1 MQRARGARA
10 LVAAAAPP
18 RRAARPAGAGA
29 GGAAGPPGGARR
41 PPPPPG
47 ADITGLAFAGP
58 TGYAVG
64 DFGTLLRSTDAGAT
78 WSGLPSTT
86 VQDLTRIGIVGPA
99 GFVTSGGCAVRRS
112 TDTGTTLSAIDV
124 GGGDTGCGTR
134 VLATAFP
141 DPSNGLILFESGVV
155 LGTADGGV
163 SLSRRT
169 PVPGSPTDLAGVS
182 ATTAFATSGNA
193 VHRTV
198 DAGGSWTL
206 VGQNLAG
213 TPPTPR
219 LLHALTFASASVG
232 YAAGDSGTVLKTTDG
247 GATWLPAA
255 SPGPDLSLTGVRCA
269 DADLCLFT
277 TSGGTIVRTPD
288 GGATYAQVTAS
299 ASPIRAIAFASATRV
314 VAAGDGGVTVL
325 SDDGGVTWRTT
336 SGAIT
341 GPATSI
347 AAGAG
352 GFAYA
357 VGPTAISLTSDGG
370 DTWRSAG
377 IPTPRAIT
385 VAAFAD
391 PVTGYVQDDGGTLRR
406 TLNGGTSWQIL
417 DPGPAAGPLQGIL
430 TLSPTRLLLITRAG
444 VARSVDGG
452 DTVALLSSPVLR
464 RSKVIRGG
472 VLAAAGRGPRAYIA
486 GRAGL
491 LVTTNGGTTWK
502 AARLPRVGGRAP
514 ANPRADCIPPG
525 GCWVLTTRTRLYR
538 LVGARWREVTPSVG
552 VPLRNVVAIAATG
565 PGEAFL
571 ALARTPTS
579 ADQHGVV
586 LATRDGGTSW
596 APQLLGRDAVSRLDA
611 VKGRAWALTGSGE
624 ILTTTTAGRTAVP
637 SVLTISPSRRAVK
650 ARQTVRVTGRLKRA
664 QGGEQV
670 TLYVTGAA
678 PRALTVASSG
688 SFSTTL
694 RITRTT
700 TLVAQWAGDGVR
712 SGDGT
717 PPVVVRLRR

>member
-1 MQRARGARA
+1 MQRSRGARL
-10 LVAAAAPP
+10 LVATVAAVLLGAPP
-18 RRAARPAGAGA
+18 ALAGAAVSTGHSGWSWA
-29 GGAAGPPGGARR
+29 NPAPQGEDI
-41 PPPPPG
+41 
-47 ADITGLAFAGP
+47 ADLAFSGS

-64 DFGTLLRSTDAGAT
+64 DFGTLLRSTDGGAT

-86 VQDLTRIGIVGPA
+86 VQDLTRIGLVSPA

-141 DPSNGLILFESGVV
+141 DPSNGLILFQSGVV
-155 LGTADGGV
+155 LGTTDGGV

-193 VHRTV
+193 VYRTV

-219 LLHALTFASASVG
+219 LLHALTFATPGVG

-247 GATWLPAA
+247 GATWLPVT
-255 SPGPDLSLTGVRCA
+255 SPGASLNLTGVRCA

-277 TSGGTIVRTPD
+277 TSDGTIVRTPD
-288 GGATYAQVTAS
+288 GGATYARVTAS

-370 DTWRSAG
+370 NTWRSIG

-391 PVTGYVQDDGGTLRR
+391 PLTGYVQDDGDTLRR
-406 TLNGGTSWQIL
+406 TLNGGASWQIL

-430 TLSPTRLLLITRAG
+430 TLSPTRLLLITRAR
-444 VARSVDGG
+444 VARSVERRRHRHAPLLPGPAPLEGDPGRRARRGRQGAACVHRGPGGPAGHHERRHYVEGGPPPAGRRSRPGHRQGGLHRPGRVLDPHDRLAPLPPRRGKVAGG
-452 DTVALLSSPVLR
+452 DAL
-464 RSKVIRGG
+464 
-472 VLAAAGRGPRAYIA
+472 GRGATPQRRRHRGDRPR
-486 GRAGL
+486 
-491 LVTTNGGTTWK
+491 
-502 AARLPRVGGRAP
+502 
-514 ANPRADCIPPG
+514 
-525 GCWVLTTRTRLYR
+525 
-538 LVGARWREVTPSVG
+538 
-552 VPLRNVVAIAATG
+552 
-565 PGEAFL
+565 
-571 ALARTPTS
+571 
-579 ADQHGVV
+579 
-586 LATRDGGTSW
+586 
-596 APQLLGRDAVSRLDA
+596 
-611 VKGRAWALTGSGE
+611 
-624 ILTTTTAGRTAVP
+624 
-637 SVLTISPSRRAVK
+637 
-650 ARQTVRVTGRLKRA
+650 
-664 QGGEQV
+664 
-670 TLYVTGAA
+670 
-678 PRALTVASSG
+678 
-688 SFSTTL
+688 
-694 RITRTT
+694 
-700 TLVAQWAGDGVR
+700 
-712 SGDGT
+712 
-717 PPVVVRLRR
+717 